1 MLQRVLRILSGLC
14 NLRRLL
20 LIRTVMIQI
29 LLLRIV
35 FAVFVDVVCNP
46 VHILQGLTDSLLLV
60 IDLILPL
67 CHHIVDL
74 VSDIINRSL
83 LRNPPLGKLFLV
95 RIGGIVIL
103 SLCLFDGQTILRQ
116 LPIHIFGAERNQLLS
131 LLDLIPY
138 FGTDPRNVCR
148 HRGKIGL
155 GLIRV
160 HLAVQADFLLDV
172 ACLHLCGLHR
182 CRLILLLL
190 HLIVKIISRCK
201 KDQ

>member
-1 MLQRVLRILSGLC
+1 MLQRVLGILSGLR
-14 NLRRLL
+14 NLRCLL

-35 FAVFVDVVCNP
+35 FSIFIDVVRNP
-46 VHILQGLTDSLLLV
+46 VHILQGLADSLLLV
-60 IDLILPL
+60 IDPILPL
-67 CHHIVDL
+67 RHHIVDL

-116 LPIHIFGAERNQLLS
+116 LSVHIFGAERDQLLS

-138 FGTDPRNVCR
+138 LGTYSRNVRR

-160 HLAVQADFLLDV
+160 HLAV
-172 ACLHLCGLHR
+172 
-182 CRLILLLL
+182 
-190 HLIVKIISRCK
+190 
-201 KDQ
+201 

>member
-1 MLQRVLRILSGLC
+1 
-14 NLRRLL
+14 
-20 LIRTVMIQI
+20 MIQI
-29 LLLRIV
+29 LLLCIV

-46 VHILQGLTDSLLLV
+46 VHILQGLADSLLLV
-60 IDLILPL
+60 IDPILPL
-67 CHHIVDL
+67 RHHIVDL

-116 LPIHIFGAERNQLLS
+116 LPIHIFGAERDQLLS
-131 LLDLIPY
+131 FLDLISH
-138 FGTDPRNVCR
+138 FGIHTCNVRR

-190 HLIVKIISRCK
+190 HLIVKIIPYCK